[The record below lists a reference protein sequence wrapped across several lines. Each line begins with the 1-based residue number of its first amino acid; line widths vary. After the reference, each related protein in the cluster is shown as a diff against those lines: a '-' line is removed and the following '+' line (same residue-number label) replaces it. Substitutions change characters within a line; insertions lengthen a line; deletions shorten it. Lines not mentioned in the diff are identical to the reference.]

1 MHMSIAQDV
10 SNQIKEAMK
19 SKDKIRLNAL
29 RNIRSLLLN
38 EMKKDNSNDL
48 PDETSIALVRRL
60 EKQRG
65 ESIEAFESAGRD
77 EQARNERSEL
87 AVLREFLPGLADEE
101 TTRGYV
107 EEAIA
112 NSGASSPGD
121 VGRVMGALM
130 KAHKGEIDGGLAK
143 KIASELLTS

>member
-1 MHMSIAQDV
+1 MSIVQDV
-10 SNQIKEAMK
+10 SGQIKDAMR
-19 SKDKIRLNAL
+19 SKDKVRLNAL
-29 RNIRSLLLN
+29 RSIRSLLLN
-38 EMKKDNSNDL
+38 EMKKDNSEDL
-48 PDETSIALVRRL
+48 ADETSIGLLRRL

-77 EQARNERSEL
+77 EQVRNERGEL
-87 AVLREFLPGLADEE
+87 AVIREFLPSLADEA

-112 NSGASSPGD
+112 SSGASSPGD
-121 VGRVMGALM
+121 VGRVMGTLM

-143 KIASELLTS
+143 KIASELLAG